1 MFCISL
7 LSFSAST
14 VALSAAPLMSSSF
27 LYASDVFEQQLG
39 LHCSG
44 AEMYSRSSCRR
55 MSKSEFL
62 FLLLWKKCKDLK
74 FSVRFLMIL
83 FNEFTFFVKHQS
95 GVGVEWSEEKFLA
108 ELPVLRGQA
117 SEELAA
123 FICLQT
129 HQQCPQSHIPAL
141 DDFFFDKL
149 EGERISTFRPRRILI
164 SYYLTSASLY
174 NEENKLQ

>member
-1 MFCISL
+1 MQE
-7 LSFSAST
+7 
-14 VALSAAPLMSSSF
+14 
-27 LYASDVFEQQLG
+27 DVQ
-39 LHCSG
+39 
-44 AEMYSRSSCRR
+44 
-55 MSKSEFL
+55 
-62 FLLLWKKCKDLK
+62 D
-74 FSVRFLMIL
+74 LMIL

-141 DDFFFDKL
+141 DDFFFDNKL
-149 EGERISTFRPRRILI
+149 EGERISTFRPTRILI